1 MLLRQQPNQSSFK
14 RGTPVMGNRSLE
26 TRNSKRSQ
34 QHPMQRKESPSGS
47 GSGSINSNSGPM
59 SVPNVVMGSPALP
72 ANVVT
77 TPLTVGALEV
87 QNVKRAIHR
96 YGTLPKG
103 ARIGAYLESLRQGT
117 EGAVVTSPT
126 TTTNGHSKASDAN
139 VVPPPNLSVAP
150 APQGPAPPA
159 TSPKNTSSP
168 RPVPKSVAQPHMIR
182 SNSSS
187 GVTMANSA
195 SASVTKL
202 QRHRTTTEG
211 NMMSFSSFRGGSV
224 ATGSPK
230 RTYHPTLADLEF
242 PPPPADLPP
251 PPEEF
256 ENGKEQQQQ
265 QSHSLR
271 SGSTSQ
277 METSQASLTVN
288 LSNDVSNTAPS
299 VEEASSRFGVSLR
312 RRERSTDS
320 CSSLGSPGEPLEAGN
335 PVGTKEKEQPK
346 SIKLDPAAILV
357 NELAESMNLKVVAAA
372 GGKSSA
378 GSTPN
383 HLPPKTPVVSDY
395 AVGGS
400 FKSQLKRVEPKRVA
414 STPVR
419 EETSAII
426 DFKSR
431 LRKVENNN
439 DDSGIDEDATRMKSG
454 DTASN
459 ESLNNDTQGPGG
471 NNGKT
476 RTAAAAT
483 APTDCHHHDNNNVRK
498 TTTATTTTGLK
509 RTSVGYGE
517 KQQQNNHCNGASI
530 SNSNGKVAVK
540 ELKKTEIKIDIQGH
554 EAVAAVTS
562 GETVTDGE
570 DKRKSTGSISSLK
583 KLWEAKEVSPLL
595 EQPQLSPKLAMKNG
609 NSNSEEGD
617 DSNSNVAKKPA
628 VPLKPTNLT
637 IYATPIQT
645 SMTASTTGPSGSG
658 SSTTTAQSITSGSVR
673 ATNRESILE
682 LVALLECSLK
692 LPVSSISASQW
703 LQLSDKLNILQTS
716 CVSFADR
723 ESMPPHSKFQFRELV
738 ERVETQSR
746 SLRSAGNKNSQ
757 DNEKLVVEVG
767 QSLKQITNAL
777 LR

>member
-1 MLLRQQPNQSSFK
+1 M
-14 RGTPVMGNRSLE
+14 V
-26 TRNSKRSQ
+26 
-34 QHPMQRKESPSGS
+34 RKESPSG
-47 GSGSINSNSGPM
+47 GSVTGNSGPM
-59 SVPNVVMGSPALP
+59 SVPNMGVANSPAVP
-72 ANVVT
+72 PNPVA

-87 QNVKRAIHR
+87 HNVKRAIHR

-103 ARIGAYLESLRQGT
+103 ARIGAYLESLRHGT
-117 EGAVVTSPT
+117 SADQPPDGASVPAN
-126 TTTNGHSKASDAN
+126 TNGHSKGSDT
-139 VVPPPNLSVAP
+139 PPLATQAPPQPNLSIASNSNTVGA
-150 APQGPAPPA
+150 GNI
-159 TSPKNTSSP
+159 PKNVVSSP
-168 RPVPKSVAQPHMIR
+168 RPVPKSIAQPHMIR

-211 NMMSFSSFRGGSV
+211 NMMSFSSFRSGAS
-224 ATGSPK
+224 GSPK
-230 RTYHPTLADLEF
+230 RGIHPTLADLEF

-256 ENGKEQQQQ
+256 DGTGGKE
-265 QSHSLR
+265 SAGHAK
-271 SGSTSQ
+271 TNP
-277 METSQASLTVN
+277 METSITVTLT
-288 LSNDVSNTAPS
+288 NDVSNTAPS

-320 CSSLGSPGEPLEAGN
+320 CSSLGSPAEPHEVVKDKLIGD
-335 PVGTKEKEQPK
+335 TKEK

-357 NELAESMNLKVVAAA
+357 SELAESMNLKA
-372 GGKSSA
+372 GKTSA
-378 GSTPN
+378 SSTPN

-395 AVGGS
+395 ATG
-400 FKSQLKRVEPKRVA
+400 FKSQLKRVEPKKVI
-414 STPVR
+414 STPPK

-439 DDSGIDEDATRMKSG
+439 DDSGIDEDATRTKGG

-459 ESLNNDTQGPGG
+459 ESLNNDTHGQMGKVKVSPTVSTARSPGS
-471 NNGKT
+471 
-476 RTAAAAT
+476 
-483 APTDCHHHDNNNVRK
+483 DQDNNNGPRK
-498 TTTATTTTGLK
+498 VLTGLK
-509 RTSVGYGE
+509 RTSVAYGDP
-517 KQQQNNHCNGASI
+517 QQSLNNNNSNGFCNG
-530 SNSNGKVAVK
+530 SNGKVVK
-540 ELKKTEIKIDIQGH
+540 ELKKTEIKIDIQ
-554 EAVAAVTS
+554 AS
-562 GETVTDGE
+562 GQDNAGADGVDGE

-609 NSNSEEGD
+609 VSNNHNEESED
-617 DSNSNVAKKPA
+617 VNSNVAKKPA

-645 SMTASTTGPSGSG
+645 SAPSTSATTGG
-658 SSTTTAQSITSGSVR
+658 TTTTISGSVR
-673 ATNRESILE
+673 ATSRESILE
-682 LVALLECSLK
+682 LVSLLECSLK
-692 LPVSSISASQW
+692 MPVSSITASQW

-716 CVSFADR
+716 CVSFAER
-723 ESMPPHSKFQFRELV
+723 ESLPPHSKFQFRELV
-738 ERVETQSR
+738 GRVETQSL

-757 DNEKLVVEVG
+757 DNEKLVVDVQ

-777 LR
+777 HR